1 VWLPSLKSFDI
12 TTNKLKLNLFCVEH
26 KVIVP
31 KSYVI
36 KLSNN
41 STFNFNNI
49 NYPVLIKPLRS
60 EGGGGIVRL
69 DSQLLLVKFVKDSLK
84 KDLFIQEYVT
94 GYDIDCSVFCLNGKI
109 LVYTIQQG
117 NFQASTPYKQQLGV
131 SFFDSDEVLLE
142 VTNLMKALDW
152 SGIAHLDLRY
162 DQKANNYKVIE
173 INARFWGSLL
183 ASLNVSVNSPK
194 LLIEQ
199 TLGKPII
206 FQNYRKESYLQLKG
220 LSKLLKQNPLMLFK
234 LKLISTNT
242 DLKYVFKDSLPA
254 FYKIFYWFQRKFD

>member
-131 SFFDSDEVLLE
+131 SFLDNDEVLLE

-183 ASLNVSVNSPK
+183 ASLNVSVNFPK